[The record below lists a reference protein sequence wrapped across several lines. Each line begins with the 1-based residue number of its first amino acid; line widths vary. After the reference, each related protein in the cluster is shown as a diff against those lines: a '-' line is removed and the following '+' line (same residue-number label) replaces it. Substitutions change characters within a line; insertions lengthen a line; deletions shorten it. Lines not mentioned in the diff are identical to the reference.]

1 MSTGELPGPLSGAVI
16 DRTRMSPLLGGLV
29 ALAVAVPLIL
39 WNLGAYALWD
49 DEANTGIFAA
59 NVWKT
64 GDTNAFD
71 GTNIIAFRGGLE
83 LAGIKNRAYPPLQ
96 YFYAAPFL
104 GLLGRNAL
112 AARLPFAL
120 AGLAGFFLWGW
131 WLLRDTPN
139 WFFTALMAGFT
150 LGNVSLFLYLR
161 QSRYYAL
168 AFALALAFVY
178 LYLHRARSRR
188 HRILLAASGV
198 ALLACHYL
206 TWGATMVCLAVD
218 YLLFERRRQRDSWR
232 QIAFFLAIQAV
243 GLCAVVGVF
252 FPFGRKVTPYVP
264 ASWWHDKLVLFWWNL
279 RDLNATECFWLPLL
293 ALAAVVALVR
303 RDVWLGRAVV
313 ALVVFAFVASLLSP
327 QPVGWAAFSDI
338 RYMST
343 TLPLTIF
350 LSARTLWLGARLDR
364 PSPIRGAAAL
374 AVAAFLAF
382 TNAANVQTRRLIG
395 GPGSDDPVRSTIL
408 IWLGELVSP
417 QRSSYLEASAWLT
430 RNLRPGSNVFSLPEF
445 SLYPLMFHA
454 PQHHYMWQFWQYQ
467 RADYPMLQ
475 PFNFRF
481 LEIPD
486 AIVAFGGEVGP
497 ARGLVQQLERLGV
510 RYEAV
515 DLGVAGPDATRP
527 ELFWHRFRTVPP
539 SPGDDTWI
547 FRRVMR

>member
-1 MSTGELPGPLSGAVI
+1 MSTRDDATSAPSGSAATKRLPPGA
-16 DRTRMSPLLGGLV
+16 DALLATLLFAPLL
-29 ALAVAVPLIL
+29 L
-39 WNLGAYALWD
+39 WNLGAYPLWD

-120 AGLAGFFLWGW
+120 AGLAGFFLGWW
-131 WLLRDTPN
+131 WLLRDAPN
-139 WFFTALMAGFT
+139 RWFTALMAVFT

-161 QSRYYAL
+161 QSRYYGL
-168 AFALALAFVY
+168 AFALALALVY
-178 LYLHRARSRR
+178 LYLHRGRSRR
-188 HRILLAASGV
+188 HRVLLAVTGV

-206 TWGATMVCLAVD
+206 TYGATMVCLAVD

-232 QIAFFLAIQAV
+232 RIAVFLATQVA
-243 GLCAVVGVF
+243 GLVAVVGIF

-293 ALAAVVALVR
+293 ALGAVVALVR
-303 RDVWLGRAVV
+303 RDGWLGRAVL
-313 ALVVFAFVASLLSP
+313 ALPVFAFVASVLSP

-350 LSARTLWLGARLDR
+350 ISARTLWLGTGLDR
-364 PSPIRGAAAL
+364 PSPVRGSAAL
-374 AVAAFLAF
+374 ALAALLAF
-382 TNAANVQTRRLIG
+382 TNIANVQTRRLIG
-395 GPGSDDPVRSTIL
+395 GPGSDDPVRSTL
-408 IWLGELVSP
+408 LTWLGELVSP
-417 QRSSYLEASAWLT
+417 QRSAYAEASAWLT
-430 RNLRPGSNVFSLPEF
+430 RNLRPGSNVFSVPEF

-454 PQHHYMWQFWQYQ
+454 PQHRYMWQFSQYQ

-486 AIVAFGGEVGP
+486 AIVAFGSEVGP

-547 FRRVMR
+547 FRRVTR